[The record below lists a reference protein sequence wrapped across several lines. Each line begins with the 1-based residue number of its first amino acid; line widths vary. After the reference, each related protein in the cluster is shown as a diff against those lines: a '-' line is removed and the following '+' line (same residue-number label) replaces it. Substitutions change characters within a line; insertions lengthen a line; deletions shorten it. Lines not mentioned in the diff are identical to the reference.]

1 MSLRKIVAFI
11 LITCATATSFAQE
24 INGIGDFKIGMPLE
38 EFLDLPIIKEKNM
51 QDKTKGKYFPDE
63 RDLWKTTAD
72 SQVEKYNRVYSAD
85 VVKFEFK
92 APMGVPDFLG
102 KDSYGV
108 TAKFY
113 KGKLAQVYVADA
125 GMEFE
130 KILTA
135 KYGKPIKEDKTK
147 RVICQ
152 NGYGAKSSHLDGSE
166 STIWGKGKKIT
177 ATFHYFF
184 FDCGKGDSSY
194 WVEEGA
200 IVKVMDRID
209 ENGSKALEAEEA
221 KAKAGASR
229 L

>member
-24 INGIGDFKIGMPLE
+24 IKGIGDFTIGMSVE
-38 EFLDLPIIKEKNM
+38 EFLDLPIIKEKNI
-51 QDKTKGKYFPDE
+51 QDKASRKYSTDE

-72 SQVEKYNRVYSAD
+72 SQVEKHNRVYSAD

-108 TAKFY
+108 TTKFY
-113 KGKLAQVYVADA
+113 KGKLAQVYVSDA

-152 NGYGAKSSHLDGSE
+152 NGYGAKSSHIDGSE
-166 STIWGKGKKIT
+166 STIWGKSKKIT

-184 FDCGKGDSSY
+184 YDCGKGGSSY

-200 IVKVMDRID
+200 TVKVMDRID
-209 ENGSKALEAEEA
+209 ENGRKALDAEEA
-221 KAKAGASR
+221 KVKAGASK